1 MITNPEP
8 PNSQTSLKNNPNSHM
23 AAKDPNLWH
32 HLTSCMKGALLSAI
46 TGHEWNQWQVS
57 STDDY
62 KPISRINGHPDDTR
76 TLHKS
81 GDKVLKFMFP
91 KSTRTFSS
99 NSIGADRTEQAMDTS
114 THILG
119 VITSNCTYEDSDEII
134 GELQFCYI
142 TGMVLGNLACME
154 HWAHIV
160 KVCKFPKFQLRGG
173 NLLVP
178 GCAFLCP
185 ILFQIF

>member
-1 MITNPEP
+1 
-8 PNSQTSLKNNPNSHM
+8 
-23 AAKDPNLWH
+23 
-32 HLTSCMKGALLSAI
+32 MKGALLSNI

-62 KPISRINGHPDDTR
+62 KPAVRISGHPDDAH

-81 GDKVLKFMFP
+81 GDKVLKFVFP
-91 KSTRTFSS
+91 KTNRTFSS

-114 THILG
+114 AHILG

-142 TGMVLGNLACME
+142 TGMVLGNLACMQ

-160 KVCKFPKFQLRGG
+160 KVCRFLNFERHRGNILVLRR
-173 NLLVP
+173 
-178 GCAFLCP
+178 AFLFP
-185 ILFQIF
+185 VLFKSSGPMNGAHSAAHLFTNQR